1 MNFFPQTEE
10 QLRSNRDGTTTWVL
24 IGAVLLIAAWL
35 AWAMIARVSLYAVSS
50 EARVELQSAT
60 YPIAS
65 PFLGR
70 VVSADLRVGRSV
82 RRGEVLVEI
91 DSMPQQL
98 QLQEAQAEQHGLA
111 PQLAQLQAQISAQRG
126 ALTQERA
133 TTVLASEE
141 AARRAEEARIAAET
155 AETEATRMRTLQ
167 KQGLVA
173 ARDLEKA
180 ESELRMRHEAA
191 AALQAAGRR
200 VPQEQR
206 TKDDTRMAQMA
217 ELQGQ
222 LANLAS
228 RDATLHAE
236 IERLQYEIERRHI
249 RAPVDG
255 RIGEAATVHVGTVV
269 DEAEKLGSIVPA
281 GDLIVVAQYPAQD
294 AFGRLR
300 PGQHGVLRLQGF
312 PWAEF
317 GVVGATVHAVAQEIR
332 DGKVRVELTLEP
344 SPNFHGRLDHGMPGS
359 IEVTVERLSPLALL
373 LRTSGQWFTAQT

>member
-1 MNFFPQTEE
+1 MNSFPRTEA
-10 QLRSNRDGTTTWVL
+10 QLRTDRDRTTAWVL
-24 IGAVLLIAAWL
+24 IGAVSLIAAWL
-35 AWAMIARVSLYAVSS
+35 VWAMVARVSLYAVSGD
-50 EARVELQSAT
+50 ARVELESAT

-82 RRGEVLVEI
+82 RRGDVLVEI

-98 QLQEAQAEQHGLA
+98 QLQEAQAEQRGLA
-111 PQLAQLQAQISAQRG
+111 PQLVQLQAQINAQHG

-133 TTVLASEE
+133 TTVLAGEE
-141 AARRAEEARIAAET
+141 AARRGEEARIAAET
-155 AETEATRMRTLQ
+155 AETDAVRMRTLQ

-180 ESELRMRHEAA
+180 ESELRMRREAA

-200 VPQEQR
+200 VPQDTQPR
-206 TKDDTRMAQMA
+206 DDTRAAQVA

-222 LANLAS
+222 SASLQS
-228 RDATLHAE
+228 RDGTLRAE
-236 IERLQYEIERRHI
+236 IERLRYEIERRHI

-255 RIGEAATVHVGTVV
+255 RIGEAATLHAGAVV

-281 GDLIVVAQYPAQD
+281 GNLVVVAQYPAQD
-294 AFGRLR
+294 AFGRIH

-317 GVVGATVHAVAQEIR
+317 GVVTATVREVAQEIR
-332 DGKVRVELTLEP
+332 DGKVRVELTLEA
-344 SPNFHGRLDHGMPGS
+344 SPAFHGRLDHGMPGS
-359 IEVTVERLSPLALL
+359 IEVTVERLSPFALL
-373 LRTSGQWFTAQT
+373 LRTSGQWFTAS